1 MFKGKKTLKKRI
13 HKYISNKQDICCEMD
28 IKRNLAIQQIFD
40 KYKKMDNT
48 EYLNMINNDLIK
60 FIGYYVDLEKAKD
73 REGMRLWRELDKR
86 MFEKKEV
93 NEKKVEQLLQDVP
106 LYFLLSF
113 LGYASYLE
121 GLRV

>member
-1 MFKGKKTLKKRI
+1 
-13 HKYISNKQDICCEMD
+13 
-28 IKRNLAIQQIFD
+28 
-40 KYKKMDNT
+40 MDNT

-73 REGMRLWRELDKR
+73 REGMQLWRELDKR

-93 NEKKVEQLLQDVP
+93 NEKKVEQLLQEVP

-121 GLRV
+121 GLRA